1 MRPEGPAPQLSAAP
15 SALILNAILS
25 RPGGRAYLLA
35 ALRASSIVRNY
46 L

>member
-1 MRPEGPAPQLSAAP
+1 LSAAP

-25 RPGGRAYLLA
+25 RPDGRAYLLP
-35 ALRASSIVRNY
+35 ALRASSMMRNY